1 MEDDLIAAKTAFR
14 SLGYPIWVARTQL
27 DRADWLARQD
37 RLDESARLAAEA
49 AASFENVGAVPML
62 ARARGLFEAQVS
74 GSFTGRS
81 RRQAAESR
89 RTAGAIAAAARERA

>member
-1 MEDDLIAAKTAFR
+1 VEDDLIAAKTAFR

-74 GSFTGRS
+74 GSFSGSEPQTS
-81 RRQAAESR
+81 S
-89 RTAGAIAAAARERA
+89 